1 MPKGG
6 PVYRERTVAVAPRA
20 LTASAR
26 AYPNGHGLE
35 KIRKVGRRSRAR
47 EWQAELWDFYDTVP
61 EFRFACDWVGNQL
74 SRARLYV
81 ANKEGREDK
90 SVAAV
95 LDTFFGGR
103 EGQTEMLRLLGVN
116 FTVAGEAWVI
126 GQDTKDGDVW
136 QVASSVEVTTE
147 GQHIRVDDEVLKD
160 ALPIQIWKAHPR
172 NGNEPNSPARAVIP
186 TLSQLVKLSEVIDAQ
201 ADSRLTGAGILWI
214 PQEIDIPVP
223 ATVGRNEGDDDAD
236 PEPEIGSGG
245 ALMRQLIN
253 TAKRA
258 FDDRSSAAAQ
268 IPLVIAAPGEFLEK
282 IQHTEFWSGFD
293 EHAQKL
299 REECVKRMAIG
310 MDMPPEVVTGT
321 GEMNHWG
328 SWQLEEAAIKSH
340 TEPLLEIILG
350 SLTTGW
356 LRPALVG
363 MGVEN
368 PEDYSLEADTS
379 KLRLRPNRSKEALE
393 LYDRGA
399 LSRKTLLVEN
409 GFDAEVD
416 LMDDAEFREWMLRKI
431 ATGSATPDQV
441 AVANR
446 LLGIAEL
453 PTESVQPTR
462 EARPT
467 PSLEGHPNRSAP
479 DEEDSESVAVV
490 RADAGA
496 PLVLDGLVYATEIMV
511 HRALE
516 RAGNRLRNKVGR
528 SFASAAAADLYLHV
542 PKLSVGESAGL
553 LEDAWSSLDRF
564 TYPGVDNEEL
574 RDALDSFTVTLL
586 RLQKPYAREDLARH
600 LTKELS

>member
-1 MPKGG
+1 M
-6 PVYRERTVAVAPRA
+6 AVAPRA

-26 AYPNGHGLE
+26 AYPDGHGLE

-47 EWQAELWDFYDTVP
+47 EWQSDLWDFYDTVP

-74 SRARLYV
+74 SRARLFI
-81 ANKEGREDK
+81 AGPDGREDK
-90 SVAAV
+90 TKDEV
-95 LDTFFGGR
+95 LKSFFGGR
-103 EGQTEMLRLLGVN
+103 EGQVEMLRLLGVN

-126 GQDTKDGDVW
+126 GEEGPDGDKW
-136 QVASSVEVTTE
+136 RVASSVEVTVE
-147 GQHIRVDDEVLKD
+147 GQHIKVEDELLVG

-172 NGNEPNSPARAVIP
+172 VSNEPNSPARAVIP
-186 TLSQLVKLSEVIDAQ
+186 TLAQIVKLSEVIDAQ

-214 PQEIDIPVP
+214 PQEIDVP
-223 ATVGRNEGDDDAD
+223 KPPTAVNPGEEGEAVA
-236 PEPEIGSGG
+236 EETMGAGG
-245 ALMRQLIN
+245 AVMAQLIN

-282 IQHTEFWSGFD
+282 IQHTQFWSGFD
-293 EHAQKL
+293 EHAQSL

-340 TEPLLEIILG
+340 TEPLLEIVLA

-356 LRPALVG
+356 LRPALEG
-363 MGVEN
+363 LGVDN
-368 PEDYSLEADTS
+368 PGDYSLEADTT

-399 LSRKTLLVEN
+399 LNRERLLVEN
-409 GFDAEVD
+409 GFDAELD
-416 LMDDAEFREWMLRKI
+416 LMDANEFREWMLHKI
-431 ATGSATPDQV
+431 ASGSATPDQV

-446 LLGIAEL
+446 ILGIADF
-453 PTESVQPTR
+453 PTEAEQRTR

-467 PSLEGHPNRSAP
+467 RSLEQHPNRSAP
-479 DEEDSESVAVV
+479 DIEDSEAEAVV
-490 RADAGA
+490 RASASTA
-496 PLVLDGLVYATEIMV
+496 FVVDGLVYATEIMV

-528 SFASAAAADLYLHV
+528 QFASASAADLYLQV
-542 PKLSVGESAGL
+542 PKLSVGESAAL
-553 LEDAWSSLDRF
+553 LEDAWSSLERF